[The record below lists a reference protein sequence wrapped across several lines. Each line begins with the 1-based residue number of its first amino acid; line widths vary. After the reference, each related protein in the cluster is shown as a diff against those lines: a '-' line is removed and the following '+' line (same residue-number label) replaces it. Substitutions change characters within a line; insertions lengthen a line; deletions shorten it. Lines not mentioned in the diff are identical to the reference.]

1 MDVDLSTN
9 LDALLPLSTPLY
21 AGQADIGVGSRLM
34 HGAVVSRQW
43 KRDALP
49 RGYNA
54 LIQALFEN
62 RFSDAQSG
70 SKSLTR
76 ASARALLPAVEDDAW
91 FFDTELLLLAEAPGY
106 RIHEVPVGWVEDLG
120 QPGRPDTDSAGG
132 PSRTSAA
139 PHPPAPVATRH
150 RGGRG
155 ERPGGAGLK
164 DGMGAPSV
172 AQTTVAERLWRGV
185 GGTRRRAAQV
195 VS

>member
-1 MDVDLSTN
+1 MAGLRGGRCLHGRRP
-9 LDALLPLSTPLY
+9 LDEPRGAAAVGHAPLY

-49 RGYNA
+49 RGYNV

-106 RIHEVPVGWVEDLG
+106 RIHEVPVGWVEDL
-120 QPGRPDTDSAGG
+120 DSRDDLIPTVLADLQGLRRL
-132 PSRTSAA
+132 RT
-139 PHPPAPVATRH
+139 H
-150 RGGRG
+150 RLR
-155 ERPGGAGLK
+155 
-164 DGMGAPSV
+164 
-172 AQTTVAERLWRGV
+172 
-185 GGTRRRAAQV
+185 
-195 VS
+195 